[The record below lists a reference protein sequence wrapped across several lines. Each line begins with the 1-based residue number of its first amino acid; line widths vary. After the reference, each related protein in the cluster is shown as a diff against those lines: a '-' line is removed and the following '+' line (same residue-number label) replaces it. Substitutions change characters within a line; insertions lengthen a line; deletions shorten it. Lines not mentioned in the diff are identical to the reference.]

1 MSNGLKFPLI
11 NDLSRK
17 IIHIDMDAFYAS
29 IEERDNPRLKGK
41 PLVIAKHPKDTN
53 GKGVVTT
60 ANYEARK
67 YGIHSAMSAKKAYEL
82 CPHAT
87 FVAGNREYYA
97 EVSKKIHEVFKEYT
111 DIIEPLALDEA
122 YLDVTNN
129 KKGIKSAIKIAKLI
143 QSEIYEKVQLTSSAG
158 VSYNKF
164 LAKIASDYQKPQGL
178 TVILPDNAQ
187 EFLFELPIE
196 KFYGIGKKTIP
207 LMHELGVYTGKDL
220 YQIPEMTLI
229 DLFGKKGYSLYRKV
243 RGIHNAPVET
253 NRERKSI
260 GRERTFAKSLILETD
275 VQKNIREMSEEV
287 SKKLIDSELKGK
299 TIVLKLRNHLYETT
313 TKRMTLNKPIYQ
325 AEEIYFYANQ
335 IWEELNWQNINIRL
349 VGVTVTTLDRHTY
362 EIIELPL
369 FIKKDN

>member
-29 IEERDNPRLKGK
+29 IEERDNPKLKGK

-53 GKGVVTT
+53 GRGVVTT

-87 FVAGNREYYA
+87 FVAGNREYYS
-97 EVSKKIHEVFKEYT
+97 EISKQIHEVFKEYT
-111 DIIEPLALDEA
+111 DIIEPLSLDEA
-122 YLDVTNN
+122 YLDVTHN
-129 KKGIKSAIKIAKLI
+129 KKGIKSAIKIARMI
-143 QSEIYEKVQLTSSAG
+143 QSDIYEKVQLTSSAG

-164 LAKIASDYQKPQGL
+164 LAKIASDFEKPKGL
-178 TVILPDNAQ
+178 TLILPEQAQ
-187 EFLFELPIE
+187 EFLLELPIE

-207 LMHELGVYTGKDL
+207 LMHDLGIYTGKDL
-220 YQIPEMTLI
+220 YNIPEMTLI

-243 RGIHNAPVET
+243 RGIHNDPVEN

-260 GRERTFAKSLILETD
+260 GRERTFSKTLMQEQD
-275 VQKNIREMSEEV
+275 VLKNIREMAEEV
-287 SKKLIDSELKGK
+287 SKKLIANELKAQ
-299 TIVLKLRNHLYETT
+299 TIVMKIRNNLYETV
-313 TKRMTLNKPIYQ
+313 TKRITINHYIYQ
-325 AEEIYFYANQ
+325 SEDIFFYATQ
-335 IWEELNWQNINIRL
+335 LWEELNWQTINVRL
-349 VGVTVTTLDRHTY
+349 VGVTVTTLDKQMY
-362 EIIELPL
+362 EAIELPL
-369 FIKKDN
+369 FIKKG